1 MKFITKNIHAYLD
14 YPVAIALMGVP
25 FLLQLGTSNPLAFY
39 LSVITGIAA
48 LLLTVMTDHKLGIV
62 KLISYKTHL
71 VVDFLVGLT
80 FVMAPFLMGFSGI
93 DLIYYLVNGLAVL
106 MVVGLQRPD
115 SVNNCLVTTH

>member
-14 YPVAIALMGVP
+14 YPVAIALMGLP

-48 LLLTVMTDHKLGIV
+48 LLLTIMTDHKLGIV

-71 VVDFLVGLT
+71 AVDFLVGVT
-80 FVMAPFLMGFSGI
+80 FVMAPFIMGFSGI
-93 DLIYYLVNGLAVL
+93 DLLYYLVNGLAVL
-106 MVVGLQRPD
+106 MVVSLQRRET
-115 SVNNCLVTTH
+115 VNNCLVTTH